1 MSTIQ
6 VRNINFEP
14 TGNNKITYESSNG
27 YFTLVLDGNR
37 VLDHLSGNINFSV
50 SNFNSSG
57 NFNSANLSSNTLSS
71 NTISSNTLTTNT
83 ISSNTLFISS
93 VLTANTLTANT
104 LNVSNISISGSSG
117 NSGQV
122 LTSQGLN
129 SAPIWSTISSIPIAS
144 DLRVWTKYIDSGT
157 SFGSISSRTVID
169 LDSDRQL
176 FIISGGTVQ
185 AFVYQ
190 KSTDSFGTPIL
201 VRAAG
206 AALIRSSAI
215 LIATDRVLV
224 CSLGNATTS
233 LQTVV
238 LSISGTTIT
247 VNSPVST
254 TLAVT
259 STIRT
264 PDSNEY
270 IVPDKLFQVGSS
282 WILEYIDNS
291 NPPQSRLRAI
301 TVSDT
306 TPTVG
311 SELSLPNSAALSGP
325 SFAVSS
331 NTALFVRV
339 NISEFIQATPVT
351 VTGTTLTLGNS
362 NTSSVGNFSR
372 STNTVLVG
380 SYLPS
385 GRIATF
391 AQPGSGNAQGFIIGV
406 SGNTALMTTT
416 DIGFTASPA
425 SALPGS
431 FVVGNNQVIV
441 CGESGVNVLTDNSGT
456 AIAGTPIRSLNQA
469 YLYGYSSANTVLIY
483 QGGTRSALRQGSY
496 MEVGISANSPVVIY
510 ESSSS
515 SGYLRNSSLSFSF
528 FVPGNSIPNG
538 VGTLRT
544 SSGKHIGIQDIEG
557 TDTMRNFAH
566 SITARSNTDAALSF
580 LPTPITTSYAF
591 LCKANNESEVFSITQ
606 ASTTIFPNRIFITK
620 IEAI

>member
-1 MSTIQ
+1 M
-6 VRNINFEP
+6 
-14 TGNNKITYESSNG
+14 
-27 YFTLVLDGNR
+27 
-37 VLDHLSGNINFSV
+37 
-50 SNFNSSG
+50 
-57 NFNSANLSSNTLSS
+57 
-71 NTISSNTLTTNT
+71 
-83 ISSNTLFISS
+83 
-93 VLTANTLTANT
+93 TANTITANT
-104 LNVSNISISGSSG
+104 LNVSNISISGSRG

-129 SAPIWSTISSIPIAS
+129 SAPIWSTVSSIPIAS

-206 AALIRSSAI
+206 TTTIRSSAI

-224 CSLGNATTS
+224 CSLENARTT

-254 TLAVT
+254 TLAVN

-264 PDSNEY
+264 RDSNEL

-282 WILEYIDNS
+282 WILEYVDNS
-291 NPPQSRLRAI
+291 SPAQSRLRAI
-301 TVSDT
+301 TVSGT

-331 NTALFVRV
+331 NTALFVRANV
-339 NISEFIQATPVT
+339 SDLIQATPVT

-362 NTSSVGNFSR
+362 NTSSVGGFSR
-372 STNTVLVG
+372 STTVLVG

-391 AQPGSGNAQGFIIGV
+391 AQSSSGNAQGFIIEV
-406 SGNTALMTTT
+406 SGNTALMTNT
-416 DIGFTASPA
+416 DIGFTASP
-425 SALPGS
+425 SSVLPGS

-441 CGESGVNVLTDNSGT
+441 CGESGVNVLTDNNGT

-483 QGGTRSALRQGSY
+483 QGGTRSQSRQGSY

-544 SSGKHIGIQDIEG
+544 SSGKHIGILDIEG
-557 TDTMRNFAH
+557 TGTMRNFAH
-566 SITARSNTDAALSF
+566 SITARSNTDAALSY
-580 LPTPITTSYAF
+580 LPTPISTTYGF